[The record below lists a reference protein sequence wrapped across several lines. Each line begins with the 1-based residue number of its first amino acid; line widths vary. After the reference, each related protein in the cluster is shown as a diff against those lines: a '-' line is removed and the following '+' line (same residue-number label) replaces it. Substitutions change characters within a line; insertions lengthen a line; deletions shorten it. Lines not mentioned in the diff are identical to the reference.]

1 METEQ
6 KLIKLL
12 FDKPNSKDILLL
24 TAKLES
30 NSNFILSKDIEKLQG
45 IWELRWSSSNAPFLN
60 YSPLVDNLQ
69 ILDPLKSN
77 AMNLLKPRGI
87 NAIVGTGIIAK
98 LKPINDIRIGVQFT
112 HAGLIGPQIG
122 INKIKA
128 LAEIKKEQKGWLDIT
143 YLSND
148 LRICR
153 GDKGTLFVLK
163 KKAMKNYSI
172 DSKDLLKKLKKK
184 KKELSI
190 KY

>member
-1 METEQ
+1 MDIEQ
-6 KLIKLL
+6 ELIKLL

-24 TAKLES
+24 ATKLES

-69 ILDPLKSN
+69 ILDPLESN

-87 NAIVGTGIIAK
+87 NSIIGTGIIAK

-112 HAGLIGPQIG
+112 HAGLIGPKIG
-122 INKIKA
+122 LKKLKA
-128 LAEIKKEQKGWLDIT
+128 LAKIKKEQKGWLDIT
-143 YLSND
+143 YLSEEM
-148 LRICR
+148 RICR

-163 KKAMKNYSI
+163 KRN
-172 DSKDLLKKLKKK
+172 DEKLFMRFQKFVDKITDFK
-184 KKELSI
+184 G
-190 KY
+190 